1 MNIEKTEDGYT
12 LRDDR
17 GGMCAIDRNYNGT
30 EAWACSAIDQLID
43 QLIETAECLRRIVS
57 YYDDPGTGHWL
68 PSMRDQAESQHENT
82 MFGAARA
89 ALHKLPPNARDN
101 PPKE

>member
-30 EAWACSAIDQLID
+30 EAWACSAIDQL
-43 QLIETAECLRRIVS
+43 LETAECL
-57 YYDDPGTGHWL
+57 
-68 PSMRDQAESQHENT
+68 
-82 MFGAARA
+82 
-89 ALHKLPPNARDN
+89 ALEIGGIRKFWWVDA
-101 PPKE
+101 